1 MESKG
6 YKLKNKIGE
15 GAFGAVYLVKDK
27 DGENCAVKDIDKE
40 KLEED
45 GYCSE
50 YFLTEINSMLNI
62 KSENVV
68 NLKEIFEDEESIF
81 MVMEYC
87 EKRLYSYLA

>member
-27 DGENCAVKDIDKE
+27 DGEYCAHKVIDKE

-45 GYCSE
+45 GYSSE
-50 YFLTEINSMLNI
+50 YFLTDINSMLNI
-62 KSENVV
+62 KSENVAK
-68 NLKEIFEDEESIF
+68 LKDFFEDDESIF

-87 EKRLYSYLA
+87 EKNLF